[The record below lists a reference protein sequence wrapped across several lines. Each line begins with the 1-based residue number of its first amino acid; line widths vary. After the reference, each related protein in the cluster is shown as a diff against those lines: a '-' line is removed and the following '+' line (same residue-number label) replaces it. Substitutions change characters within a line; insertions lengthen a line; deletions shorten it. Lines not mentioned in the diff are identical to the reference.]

1 MESAICAKKEFDDD
15 DDDDDDDSDDDKYDN
30 DKFGDQLCVVMNNRS
45 NYDQFFVIKELSEE
59 FEGKFECLEENVE
72 KYITFSVSIDK
83 KNWK

>member
-15 DDDDDDDSDDDKYDN
+15 DDDDDDNDDDNDDN

-45 NYDQFFVIKELSEE
+45 NYDQSFIIKELSEE

>member
-15 DDDDDDDSDDDKYDN
+15 DDDDNDDDNDDN

-45 NYDQFFVIKELSEE
+45 NYDQFFIIKELSEE

-83 KNWK
+83 KKLEMI